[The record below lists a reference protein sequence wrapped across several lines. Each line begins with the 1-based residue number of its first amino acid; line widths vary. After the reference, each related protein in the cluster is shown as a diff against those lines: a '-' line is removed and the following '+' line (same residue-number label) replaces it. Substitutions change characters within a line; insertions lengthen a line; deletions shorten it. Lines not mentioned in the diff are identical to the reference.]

1 MARQPYHKAPDRSTP
16 QLRGRPRL
24 TMAQLAASTDMAD
37 RQKSAS
43 VRLVNT
49 REMRPPRGLGG
60 YKVMRGDTVTAEN
73 AHQHSVRL
81 FWADDPDNP
90 GLRPDTRVI
99 VDCTCPRHA
108 FFYEVANASAGASFI
123 YRSNGAHPGTTNPG
137 MKVGLCKHAYRLMA
151 YQLRKAGR
159 RRRVGEAQEAQR
171 IANQARTRSAG
182 PVERRPLP
190 RR

>member
-1 MARQPYHKAPDRSTP
+1 MARRTYHKAPDRAVP
-16 QLRGRPRL
+16 QLKGRPRL
-24 TMAQLAASTDMAD
+24 TMAQLAASTDVSD

-49 REMRPPRGLGG
+49 REMQPPKGMGG
-60 YKVMRGDTVTAEN
+60 YKVMRGDTLTAEN

-81 FWADDPDNP
+81 FWADNPDDP
-90 GLRPDTRVI
+90 GLKPDTKVI

-108 FFYEVANASAGASFI
+108 FFYEVANAQAGASFI
-123 YRSNGAHPGTTNPG
+123 FRSNGAHPSQTNPG
-137 MKVGLCKHAYRLMA
+137 LRVGLCKHSYRLMA
-151 YQLRKAGR
+151 YLLRKSGR

-171 IANQARTRSAG
+171 IANQTRSAT
-182 PVERRPLP
+182 PIARRPLP